1 MLETIQPE
9 KEIDRCA
16 ERLGLSLKQLD
27 TLLDRRLEEAGSE
40 LEHFHE
46 LVRSLSPDAV
56 LSRGFSMTLDEEGK
70 LVTEAASVSKGDH
83 LKTRFPDGDVSSVVE

>member
-1 MLETIQPE
+1 M
-9 KEIDRCA
+9 
-16 ERLGLSLKQLD
+16 SLKQLD